1 MMEKNQIMPTELSR
15 GAKAPFGKESLADL
29 LAIKRE
35 SIWNVASLAEAH
47 IKLMLGSLEIA
58 DDVAA
63 YHHGR
68 CFVDRAR
75 AVAAL
80 VRDLDETRCA
90 P

>member
-1 MMEKNQIMPTELSR
+1 MLTESISPS
-15 GAKAPFGKESLADL
+15 AKASIGKESLAGL
-29 LAIKRE
+29 LEIKRE
-35 SIWNVASLAEAH
+35 SLWNVASLAEAH

-58 DDVAA
+58 DDEAVA
-63 YHHGR
+63 HHGR
-68 CFVDRAR
+68 CFIERAR